1 MVVVVAVVGGQRD
14 APVEDMVLAVRGQEG
29 SLLKISGGDST
40 NERRLV
46 TLGNMEGS

>member
-1 MVVVVAVVGGQRD
+1 MVAVGGQRD
-14 APVEDMVLAVRGQEG
+14 GPVEEMVLAVRGQEG

-40 NERRLV
+40 KERRLV